1 MSFSV
6 LKVFIS
12 VFTIMGPF
20 TVLPVF
26 ITMTDG
32 MSQSQR
38 NHVARKAMLVSS
50 AILIMA
56 TVAGEEI
63 FYWLG
68 ISISSFRIAGG
79 ILVLLMGINMLHA
92 KRSSV
97 RATDSELEEAKVR
110 EDIYVFPLG
119 TPLIAG
125 PGAISTVVLFSTGHR
140 NFTTILTVVLSV
152 LVSAIIFY
160 FMLRY
165 SRYIYKVLG
174 ETGNNIIM
182 RLMGLVLS
190 AMAVEFIIS
199 GIKDSFSIFLQS

>member
-152 LVSAIIFY
+152 LVSATIFY

-199 GIKDSFSIFLQS
+199 GIKDSFSNFLQS

>member
-1 MSFSV
+1 
-6 LKVFIS
+6 
-12 VFTIMGPF
+12 MGPF

-140 NFTTILTVVLSV
+140 NFTTIFTVVASV

-199 GIKDSFSIFLQS
+199 GIKDSFSNFLQS

>member
-1 MSFSV
+1 MSNSI
-6 LKVFIS
+6 LKIFIS

-26 ITMTDG
+26 VSLTEG

-38 NHVARKAMLVSS
+38 NLIARKAMVVSAS
-50 AILIMA
+50 ILILA
-56 TVAGEEI
+56 TVAGEDI

-97 RATDSELEEAKVR
+97 RATDSELQEAKIK

-125 PGAISTVVLFSTGHR
+125 PGAISTVILFSTTAHKSF
-140 NFTTILTVVLSV
+140 NTVFFVLLSIVFSAV
-152 LVSAIIFY
+152 LFY
-160 FMLRY
+160 FLLRY
-165 SRYIYKVLG
+165 SKYIYKAIG
-174 ETGNNIIM
+174 ETGNNIMM
-182 RLMGLVLS
+182 RLMGLLLS
-190 AMAVEFIIS
+190 AMAIEFIID
-199 GIKDSFSIFLQS
+199 GIKDSFKTLF

>member
-97 RATDSELEEAKVR
+97 RATDSELEEAKIR

-140 NFTTILTVVLSV
+140 NFTTIFTVVASV

-199 GIKDSFSIFLQS
+199 GIKDSFSNFLQS

>member
-140 NFTTILTVVLSV
+140 NFTTIFTVVASV
-152 LVSAIIFY
+152 VVSAIIFY

-190 AMAVEFIIS
+190 AMAVEFIIN
-199 GIKDSFSIFLQS
+199 GIKDSFSNFFQS

>member
-140 NFTTILTVVLSV
+140 NFTTIFTVVASV

-199 GIKDSFSIFLQS
+199 GIKDSFSNFLQS